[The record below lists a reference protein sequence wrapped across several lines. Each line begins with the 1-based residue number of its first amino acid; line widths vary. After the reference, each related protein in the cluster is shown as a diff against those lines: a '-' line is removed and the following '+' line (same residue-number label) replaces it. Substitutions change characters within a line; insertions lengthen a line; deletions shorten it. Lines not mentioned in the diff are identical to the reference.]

1 MSRATPPRSPAIS
14 GTSRGR
20 AIAWS
25 GCSRW
30 TCSRIRPTSRPWPDW
45 NEPGREVLPAA
56 ALVAGRSRSLRRLR
70 RGLSHPASHGR
81 SCRAPPPA
89 RCDRRGHRPLPQG
102 HGLRR
107 SRGRP
112 VPALPEGSVARRL
125 RRVLAPRGA
134 RHDARARAAARD
146 LPARG
151 SGPAPGAVPG
161 HPCRHPVRRQAQQ
174 PHRLRLDGGCPDRP
188 GHAHLLARHHADP
201 RLLGPAQLA
210 ALLRARRSRASHP
223 ARRHPRP
230 LHHGAHHAAH
240 TLGHARGDGAGLYPH
255 GAGQGG
261 LRAAGG
267 LEARPQERFYPHHHH
282 RGHRAGHAP
291 RRLRDNRD
299 DLRVAWSRAAVR
311 AGDLQPRLSRGAGR
325 RLSPR
330 QHLRVP
336 ELHRGRGLHLARS
349 AHPVPLMAPPNGA
362 SSVVLPLPSAPEER
376 QWVMTLKRLA
386 RRRTALFG
394 LAVVAVVILS
404 AVGAPLV
411 TVFDPIEQDINQRL
425 REPGWRN
432 AAGQAHLLGTDHLGR
447 DILARIIY
455 GSRVALVVGL
465 SAVLISGVLGMAI
478 GLVSGY
484 FGGKVDDFFMRL
496 ADIQLAFPFIL
507 LAIAVIG
514 VLGPSLRNIIVVI
527 GVSSWVVYA
536 RVVRGEVLSIRERA
550 FVQAAIALGSRDGRV
565 LVRHVLPNAFTP
577 WLVVATLDMA
587 RVIVIES
594 ALSFLGLG
602 VQPPTPTWGGMLA
615 DGRVYLSTAWWLAT
629 FPGLAIL
636 VTVLGINLLGDGL
649 RDTLDPRLKV

>member
-1 MSRATPPRSPAIS
+1 
-14 GTSRGR
+14 
-20 AIAWS
+20 
-25 GCSRW
+25 
-30 TCSRIRPTSRPWPDW
+30 
-45 NEPGREVLPAA
+45 
-56 ALVAGRSRSLRRLR
+56 
-70 RGLSHPASHGR
+70 
-81 SCRAPPPA
+81 
-89 RCDRRGHRPLPQG
+89 
-102 HGLRR
+102 
-107 SRGRP
+107 
-112 VPALPEGSVARRL
+112 
-125 RRVLAPRGA
+125 
-134 RHDARARAAARD
+134 
-146 LPARG
+146 
-151 SGPAPGAVPG
+151 
-161 HPCRHPVRRQAQQ
+161 
-174 PHRLRLDGGCPDRP
+174 
-188 GHAHLLARHHADP
+188 
-201 RLLGPAQLA
+201 
-210 ALLRARRSRASHP
+210 
-223 ARRHPRP
+223 
-230 LHHGAHHAAH
+230 
-240 TLGHARGDGAGLYPH
+240 
-255 GAGQGG
+255 
-261 LRAAGG
+261 
-267 LEARPQERFYPHHHH
+267 
-282 RGHRAGHAP
+282 
-291 RRLRDNRD
+291 
-299 DLRVAWSRAAVR
+299 
-311 AGDLQPRLSRGAGR
+311 
-325 RLSPR
+325 
-330 QHLRVP
+330 
-336 ELHRGRGLHLARS
+336 
-349 AHPVPLMAPPNGA
+349 MAPPNGV
-362 SSVVLPLPSAPEER
+362 STVVLPMPSAPEER
-376 QWVMTLKRLA
+376 QWVTTLKRLA

-425 REPGWRN
+425 KEPGWRN
-432 AAGQAHLLGTDHLGR
+432 AAGQAHVLGTDHLGR

-536 RVVRGEVLSIRERA
+536 RVVRGEVLSIRERE

-565 LVRHVLPNAFTP
+565 VLRHVLPNAFTP

-649 RDTLDPRLKV
+649 RDTLDPRLKI